1 MLKATF
7 NVAKVNFWSAVPIV
21 ESMTYTNFSLVLLI
35 LRADLHR
42 SESFELKHP
51 IRVLFSP
58 KFSYTVLKFLYD
70 VSLRSEDVCYPHHS
84 ISVTKVTNRIVKT
97 FQLQNTKPSIKGIV
111 AKQNSKRKRCTFQLR
126 FKLRFQ
132 NCIS

>member
-1 MLKATF
+1 
-7 NVAKVNFWSAVPIV
+7 
-21 ESMTYTNFSLVLLI
+21 MTYTNFSLVLLI

-97 FQLQNTKPSIKGIV
+97 FQLQNSKPELR
-111 AKQNSKRKRCTFQLR
+111 ALLQSKTVKEKDVLS
-126 FKLRFQ
+126 
-132 NCIS
+132 NCVLSCDSKIAFRSGKTPFVVYAVSYQDSLS